1 MMHTFRNPLAS
12 EDSQVERDSNGKW
25 SALAGMLVL
34 ACLGL
39 HASIAQAQTYPT
51 KPVRL
56 LIGVPPGGF
65 SDVLARTIAA
75 EMSKGFGQS
84 IVVESRPGASD
95 AVVGDAVAKAPADG
109 YTLYQAND
117 AVLMVN
123 ALLRKNLPFNTLQD
137 FKPVSGLITI
147 STVLV
152 ARMDLPA
159 NNVQELVALA
169 KRKPGS
175 LNYGSFG
182 VGSAAQFDAE
192 KLNQAAG
199 IRTTH
204 VPYRGGTEQQKALL
218 AGEIDYGMFSLPSF
232 LGLIKQ
238 GKVKALA
245 WGGRQRNPSLPEV
258 ATLRESGFDFSTG
271 GWFGM
276 FGPAGIPDAVV
287 ERVAFEAGKALVTP
301 VFRERFLDDGSVELL
316 NLGPGPFARQMQ
328 KTLDEY
334 RALTSRMNIKLE

>member
-1 MMHTFRNPLAS
+1 
-12 EDSQVERDSNGKW
+12 
-25 SALAGMLVL
+25 VL
-34 ACLGL
+34 AC
-39 HASIAQAQTYPT
+39 AIVPSAVAQSYPA

-65 SDVLARTIAA
+65 SDILARTVAV

-84 IVVESRPGASD
+84 VVVESRPGASD
-95 AVVGDAVAKAPADG
+95 AVVGDVVAKSPPDG

-159 NNVQELVALA
+159 NNVQEFIALA
-169 KRKPGS
+169 KRKPGA

-204 VPYRGGTEQQKALL
+204 IPYKGGSEQQKALL

-232 LGLIKQ
+232 IGLIRQ

-245 WGGRQRNPSLPEV
+245 WGGPRRNPALPDV

-271 GWFGM
+271 GWFGL
-276 FGPAGIPDAVV
+276 FSPAGTPDPIV
-287 ERVAFEAGKALVTP
+287 ERVALEAAKAIATP
-301 VFRERFLDDGSVELL
+301 LFRERFLDDGSVELL
-316 NLGPGPFARQMQ
+316 SIGPAQFARLMQ
-328 KTLDEY
+328 KTLEEY
-334 RALTSRMNIKLE
+334 RTLTSRMDIKLE

>member
-1 MMHTFRNPLAS
+1 MLAKHDSKRN
-12 EDSQVERDSNGKW
+12 W
-25 SALAGMLVL
+25 SSFAGIMVL
-34 ACLGL
+34 ACAGV
-39 HASIAQAQTYPT
+39 AQAQTYPT

-65 SDVLARTIAA
+65 SDVLARTVAA

-84 IVVESRPGASD
+84 IVVESRAGASD
-95 AVVGDAVAKAPADG
+95 AVVGDAVAKAAPDG

-117 AVLMVN
+117 TVLMVN
-123 ALLRKNLPFNTLQD
+123 ALLRKNLPFNTLRD
-137 FKPVSGLITI
+137 FKPVAGLITI

-152 ARMDLPA
+152 TRGDLPA
-159 NNVQELVALA
+159 NNLQEFVALA
-169 KRKPGS
+169 KRKPGE
-175 LNYGSFG
+175 LNFGSFG

-232 LGLIKQ
+232 IGLIKQ

-245 WGGRQRNPSLPEV
+245 WGGRQRNPVLPDV
-258 ATLRESGFDFSTG
+258 PTLRESGFDFNTG
-271 GWFGM
+271 GWFGL
-276 FGPAGIPDAVV
+276 FAPAGTPDAVA
-287 ERVAFEAGKALVTP
+287 ERVAAEAGKALATP
-301 VFRERFLDDGSVELL
+301 LFRERFLDDGSVEPL
-316 NLGPGPFARQMQ
+316 NIGPAAFARLMQ
-328 KTLDEY
+328 KTLEDY
-334 RALTSRMNIKLE
+334 KTLTSRMDIKLE